1 VLQPMSEISLSPD
14 MISRF
19 RKNYVA
25 MFGAPQRDDAL
36 YQAISEGR
44 RFAGMEH
51 WLPLFY
57 DNLETVFDHVGD
69 MPVVFDHLVHEAL
82 TERHT
87 MVVDHYEARLRQAE
101 GKEPGSDAIPYKP
114 VKPET
119 LYLTPREVEAFAAL
133 VGLRIDLT
141 PFGTPEVSGRSI
153 IHADVHKGRNFAEE
167 RAATDVNLF
176 EAGGEIHRRFARRGQ
191 KGAGG
196 GVVRRFARPS
206 AAGAG

>member
-1 VLQPMSEISLSPD
+1 
-14 MISRF
+14 
-19 RKNYVA
+19 
-25 MFGAPQRDDAL
+25 RDDAL

-57 DNLETVFDHVGD
+57 DTLDTVFDHAGN

-101 GKEPGSDAIPYKP
+101 GKEPGSDAVPYKP

-119 LYLTPREVEAFAAL
+119 LYLTPSEVEKHAEA
-133 VGLRIDLT
+133 GGMRIDLT
-141 PFGTPEVSGRSI
+141 PFGAPEVTGR
-153 IHADVHKGRNFAEE
+153 
-167 RAATDVNLF
+167 TDRKSTRLNSSHVK
-176 EAGGEIHRRFARRGQ
+176 I
-191 KGAGG
+191 
-196 GVVRRFARPS
+196 
-206 AAGAG
+206 